1 MRQPT
6 GLLRKLPAFPVSHQT
21 SRHLRTELSQHT
33 DTYRHTPPGEGKPPS
48 APLPHH
54 QRALVTPAS
63 RLVAGEATGLVS
75 RVRFEGEIIKEERGV
90 VGADIRQ
97 WVISLLSD
105 GPRVLEGCQLDL
117 EGISNLLKVD
127 LLAGQVLVVRCALGI
142 RAGRTCGG
150 SEVVAEGDEL
160 PGHAVRRGR

>member
-1 MRQPT
+1 M
-6 GLLRKLPAFPVSHQT
+6 
-21 SRHLRTELSQHT
+21 
-33 DTYRHTPPGEGKPPS
+33 
-48 APLPHH
+48 
-54 QRALVTPAS
+54 PAS
-63 RLVAGEATGLVS
+63 RLGAGEATGLVS

-127 LLAGQVLVVRCALGI
+127 LLAGQVLVVWCALGI

-150 SEVVAEGDEL
+150 E
-160 PGHAVRRGR
+160 